1 VRSELLTV
9 ALLAVQVLGLVKLC
23 QWVCGSRH
31 FEEARCLF
39 LRESSK
45 PKRQNGVPEE
55 EGTTFIQ
62 DMTKNLPSDIL
73 LHPRRPEIS
82 RWMLMQTVTSQD

>member
-1 VRSELLTV
+1 V
-9 ALLAVQVLGLVKLC
+9 ALLAIQFLGLVKLC
-23 QWVCGSRH
+23 HWVYGSRH
-31 FEEARCLF
+31 FEEARRLF

-55 EGTTFIQ
+55 EGATFTQ

-73 LHPRRPEIS
+73 SHPRRPESS
-82 RWMLMQTVTSQD
+82 RWMLMQTVISQD